1 MGIFKVVSCFYT
13 HNLLMV
19 IMIKIEIVESDN
31 KSELDRLIN
40 ACIQDRDVFDIKL
53 ATVLHQGKIQYTAL
67 IILRT

>member
-1 MGIFKVVSCFYT
+1 
-13 HNLLMV
+13 MV
-19 IMIKIEIVESDN
+19 IMIKVEIVESDN

-67 IILRT
+67 IILRI